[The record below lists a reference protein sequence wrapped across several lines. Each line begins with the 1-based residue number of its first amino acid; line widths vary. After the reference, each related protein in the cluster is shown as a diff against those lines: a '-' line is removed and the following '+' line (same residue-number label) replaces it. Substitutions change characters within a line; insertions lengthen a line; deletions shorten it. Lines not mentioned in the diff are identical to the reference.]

1 MKLIVAAIVLGILAL
16 IWLSRKS
23 SSGSSKSGYK
33 GPLTI
38 YGSMGCGWTKKQL
51 DYCDSK
57 NIPYK
62 FVDCDSDSC
71 PSYVKGYPTM
81 DKDGQIIEGFKEL

>member
-1 MKLIVAAIVLGILAL
+1 MKLLIAAIIAAVVVLM
-16 IWLSRKS
+16 WLSRKS
-23 SSGSSKSGYK
+23 SGQDKSGYK

-62 FVDCDSDSC
+62 FVDCDSETC
-71 PSYVKGYPTM
+71 PNYVNGYPTM
-81 DKDGQIIEGFKEL
+81 DKDGQIIEGYKEF